1 MRRVALLLT
10 LALSAPMQALH
21 AQSRVVL
28 DSLVARVTRTWGTP
42 PRGGWCIEWSVVRG
56 DSSALR
62 AATAEINGSDRS
74 GIYTVTMRPARFAAP
89 VLIGRLRVGHERD
102 EAVSARQIARGTV
115 IAESDVLVRH
125 SLVWGAPDTIGTTDL
140 ASIIGTEARRML
152 RDGEPIRNIDV
163 AGAPVVFA
171 GDSVTAELIRD
182 GVRLALVGT
191 ALHNASL
198 GARVAIRLDRGR
210 RFAGIATGRNT
221 VRLD

>member
-1 MRRVALLLT
+1 MYRLALALLLVSASP
-10 LALSAPMQALH
+10 LA
-21 AQSRVVL
+21 AQSRATV
-28 DSLVARVTRTWGTP
+28 DSIVARITHSWGTA
-42 PRGGWCIEWSVVRG
+42 PRGGWCAEWSVVRG

-62 AATAEINGSDRS
+62 AGTAEISGSDRA
-74 GIYTVTMRPARFAAP
+74 GLYTITMRPAKFAAP
-89 VLIGRLRVGHERD
+89 VLVGRLRVGHERD
-102 EAVSARQIARGTV
+102 EPVAAAQIARGAV
-115 IAESDVLVRH
+115 LREQDVLMRH
-125 SLVWGAPDTIGTTDL
+125 SLLWGAPDTSARLSLG
-140 ASIIGTEARRML
+140 SIIGSETRRVL
-152 RDGEPIRNIDV
+152 RDGEPIRSTDI

-171 GDSVTAELIRD
+171 GDTVQAELIRD